1 MAGTM
6 DYSNQA
12 KVDKGACARNTS
24 QRVLSLDAEDGG
36 DRLLFGL
43 CEVYICFDCIL
54 RRLQSAGELGL

>member
-12 KVDKGACARNTS
+12 KADKAHARNTS
-24 QRVLSLDAEDGG
+24 QCVLSLDAEDGG
-36 DRLLFGL
+36 DRLLLGL